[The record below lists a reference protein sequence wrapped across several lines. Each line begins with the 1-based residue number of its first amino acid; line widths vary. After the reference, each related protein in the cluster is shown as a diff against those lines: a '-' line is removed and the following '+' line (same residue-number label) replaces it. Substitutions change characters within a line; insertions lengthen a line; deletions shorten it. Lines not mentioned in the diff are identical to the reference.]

1 MDQIVKA
8 LGLIN
13 TVKVDGFTTSVN
25 PTSGARL
32 NVDGGLESLRLTAQD
47 GEDAGVNITS
57 KGFGV
62 SRISLPTKEDPS
74 ISADPYLS
82 HIQVDLEN
90 ELFARLAD
98 FAREKVLKDMH
109 QAVNRVL
116 VHNLKTEVR
125 LTSHKI
131 AHVDVKMDEVLLQH
145 DDDVQIRVR
154 DLSLSVLDYDTKKK
168 PKQAQREMT
177 VVLRKLRLEIEQ
189 SFFERVLEASK
200 VKIPPQ
206 LEELYILLPGPK
218 MTVGGSAKV
227 KLSIKFRVD
236 LRLETENN
244 MFGIYFDR
252 FYVPGT
258 NMKLP
263 GITRNILLGLLRS
276 AVESRAKGLIEVS
289 NESLRINPWSKVP
302 VKLLTRVSAFAVEEG
317 KIVLA
322 FSEPED
328 QNVPEGADRHATRAE
343 REPDEDQGPV
353 KKVLP
358 PGPPIYS

>member
-13 TVKVDGFTTSVN
+13 TVRVDGFTTSVN

-32 NVDGGLESLRLTAQD
+32 NVDGGLESLRLTARD
-47 GEDAGVNITS
+47 GEDAGVNIHS

-62 SRISLPTKEDPS
+62 SRVSLPTPEDPS

-82 HIQVDLEN
+82 QLQVDLEDA
-90 ELFARLAD
+90 LFERLAE
-98 FAREKVLKDMH
+98 FAKEKVLAGMH
-109 QAVNRVL
+109 QVVNRVL
-116 VHNLKTEVR
+116 VHNLKTDIR
-125 LTSHKI
+125 LTSQKV
-131 AHVDVKMDEVLLQH
+131 AHVDVTMDEVLLQQ
-145 DDDVQIRVR
+145 DDEVQIRLL

-168 PKQAQREMT
+168 PKQAQQEMT
-177 VVLRKLRLEIEQ
+177 VVLRKMRLEIEQ
-189 SFFERVLEASK
+189 SFFERVLAASK
-200 VKIPPQ
+200 AKIPPQ
-206 LEELYILLPGPK
+206 AEEIYILLPGPK
-218 MTVGGSAKV
+218 MTVGGSVKV

-302 VKLLTRVSAFAVEEG
+302 VKLLTRVSTFAVEEG

-328 QNVPEGADRHATRAE
+328 GNVPEGADRHATRAE
-343 REPDEDQGPV
+343 REPEDQGPT
-353 KKVLP
+353 KKVLA